1 MSPRDR
7 ALAAL
12 RRQVPDRVPIFM
24 RMTPP
29 VLDLLKARTGFDT
42 PEEYFDFEIREVA
55 FLPTKDPRDYRVY
68 FENWPD
74 RDALEITEWGLGRQ
88 PGSLYHFR
96 KLVPPMQH
104 FTRLD
109 EFEEYPFPDVTAN
122 YRLEGVPERIR
133 QIKER
138 GYAVRGRLPEVNG
151 TLWESAWPLRGMDNF
166 LEDML
171 ERKELAH
178 CLLDRIL
185 AVHAYNAERFVR
197 AGIDILH
204 LSEDLG
210 TQESLIMS
218 PALFREFVKPR
229 LAKLIA
235 RAKTVNPAVLIFLHS
250 DGAIEPLIPD
260 LIEIGVNILNP
271 IQPECMDPT
280 RIKAAYGHRLSF
292 WGTVG
297 TQTTFPFAMPDEMR
311 AVVRERIMTVGKG
324 GGFLIAPTHKIMPEV
339 PWENIETFV
348 VAAREHGQYDAE
360 RSWG

>member
-1 MSPRDR
+1 
-7 ALAAL
+7 
-12 RRQVPDRVPIFM
+12 VPVFL

-29 VLDLLKARTGFDT
+29 ILTALKARTGFDT

-55 FLPTKDPRDYRVY
+55 FEPTKNPRDYRPY
-68 FENWPD
+68 FADWPD
-74 RDALEITEWGLGRQ
+74 RDTLEITEWGLGRQ
-88 PGSLYHFR
+88 PGSLYHFY
-96 KLVPPMQH
+96 KLVPPMRN

-109 EFEEYPFPDVTAN
+109 EFEEYPFPDVTAD
-122 YRLEGVPERIR
+122 YRLEGVPERIQ

-166 LEDML
+166 IMDML
-171 ERKELAH
+171 ERKEFAH
-178 CLLDRIL
+178 CLLDRVL
-185 AVHAYNAERFVR
+185 AVHAYNAERFVL
-197 AGIDILH
+197 AGIDILQ

-229 LAKLIA
+229 LAELIA
-235 RAKTVNPAVLIFLHS
+235 RARAANPAVLIFLHS

-260 LIEIGVNILNP
+260 FIEIGVDILNP
-271 IQPECMDPT
+271 VQPECMDPA
-280 RIKAAYGHRLSF
+280 RIKSRFGDRLAF

-297 TQTTFPFAMPDEMR
+297 TQTTFPFGRPADIR
-311 AVVRERIMTVGKG
+311 AVVKERMDTVGKG
-324 GGFLIAPTHKIMPEV
+324 GGFLIAPTHRIMPEV

-348 VAAREHGQYDAE
+348 AAAREYGRYD
-360 RSWG
+360 R